1 MKRTT
6 ITAILALF
14 LAFPA
19 CDDITSEPNDP
30 RAPQKTEEP
39 VTLANPDP
47 SKEVTRQKL
56 IEAYNFIVDN
66 RNGMVKWK
74 DTLEPMMKAKHE
86 LFPAERAKFLQWVD
100 ARAIMINIRLE
111 WIDPA
116 THHLTN
122 DHPAIPIASALRI
135 QKQMIDD
142 FIYHYQL
149 NRPLPPDRDKEI
161 KKLLDD
167 FQQRMKTWQWPE
179 EEKAEP
185 TIINR

>member
-1 MKRTT
+1 MKRT
-6 ITAILALF
+6 ILWAILVLF
-14 LAFPA
+14 LAGLA
-19 CDDITSEPNDP
+19 CDDITSEPKDP

-39 VTLANPDP
+39 LAPANSDP

-56 IEAYNFIVDN
+56 IEAYNFVVDT
-66 RNGMVKWK
+66 RNGMVKWRE
-74 DTLEPMMKAKHE
+74 TLEPMMKSQHE

-116 THHLTN
+116 THKLTN
-122 DHPAIPIASALRI
+122 DHPAVPIAMSLRI

-142 FIYHYQL
+142 YIYHYQL
-149 NRPLPPDRDKEI
+149 NRPLPPDRDAEI
-161 KKLLDD
+161 RKHLDD
-167 FQQRMKTWQWPE
+167 FQEEMKTWKWPE

-185 TIINR
+185 PTINR